1 CLHVELTA
9 VVRYEADGTLTRL
22 ASSGTW
28 SRHLRGGAPV
38 TMEGQY
44 LAATVL
50 RTGCPARIDTYD
62 DAVQDAA
69 RAAGGARIRELGIRW
84 VVAAPIM
91 VVGRV
96 WGMAS
101 VAYLKPELPPADT
114 EERLGDFA
122 ELVATAIAS
131 AAARDEL
138 QASRDELAELAEQ
151 QAALRRVATLVARGV
166 ASSEV
171 FAAVAEEMA
180 QRLDVESAGLFRY
193 EAGDGWSLVAV
204 SDPAPERWPPVG
216 DRMTLEGDNIPTMVL
231 RTGRAARMH
240 NFDNAAGSTA
250 ALARELGVRSA
261 VGVPVAV
268 DGRLWGAAYVA
279 SMAPEPLPPDTEA
292 RLGDF
297 AELVATAIANAAARD
312 ELRELAEQ
320 QAALRRVATLVAR
333 GVGSSEVFSAVAEQM
348 ARCLHVGNAAVCR
361 FEGNEVAV
369 VAVSHFE
376 PGIKNTPVVGERFP
390 LEGDNFATRVFRTG
404 RAALQDNS
412 EWQNAPGPI
421 AARLREVGLGRYVG
435 VPIVVDGRVWG
446 MASVGALERLPPDTE
461 VRLRDFAE
469 LVATAI
475 ANAAARDELRELAKQ
490 QAALRRVATLVAR
503 GARPSEVY
511 SAVGD
516 EIVHCL
522 DVDASAVW
530 RYESDNAMTLLA
542 ETSKAGWQHFPVGKR
557 FSLEGENIAAAQVL
571 NTGRAARLDNHD
583 NVTGSLAALVREQGL
598 RCVVGAPVLVD
609 GRVWGLA
616 AVASSQ
622 PEPLPAHTE
631 ARLGDFAELVATA
644 IANAANRD
652 ELQASRDTLREL
664 ARRQAALRRVATL
677 VARRARPSQV
687 YSAVADEIVHC
698 LDVDTS
704 GVWRYESDNA
714 LTLLAGTSKA
724 GRQFFPVGERLTIEG
739 DNLGAMVLGSGRPAR
754 HRRFAN
760 DTGSAIARIR
770 EVGIREGVGA
780 PIIVDGRVWG
790 LAIAATTR
798 PEPLPSDTEE
808 RIGDFAD
815 LVATALANAAT
826 HDELIASRARIVA
839 AADDARHRIERD
851 LHDGAQQR
859 IVSLGLQLRLAEDSV
874 PVELRDVREQLSSA
888 VSGVNAVSSELQR
901 ISRGIHPAIQ
911 SVGGLGPALK
921 LLARRCPVPVHVDVT
936 VKRRLPD
943 PVEVAA
949 YYVVAEALTNTA
961 KYAQASVVKVCA
973 ETQGANLVV
982 SVDDDGIGGADPRK
996 GSGLIGLKDR
1006 VEVLGGDMQ
1015 VTSIVGSGTS
1025 LRITIPVTGHDSSRL
1040 R

>member
-1 CLHVELTA
+1 MPPET
-9 VVRYEADGTLTRL
+9 EAR
-22 ASSGTW
+22 
-28 SRHLRGGAPV
+28 
-38 TMEGQY
+38 
-44 LAATVL
+44 
-50 RTGCPARIDTYD
+50 
-62 DAVQDAA
+62 
-69 RAAGGARIRELGIRW
+69 
-84 VVAAPIM
+84 VA
-91 VVGRV
+91 
-96 WGMAS
+96 
-101 VAYLKPELPPADT
+101 
-114 EERLGDFA
+114 DFA
-122 ELVATAIAS
+122 ELVATAIAN

-138 QASRDELAELAEQ
+138 RELAEQ
-151 QAALRRVATLVARGV
+151 QAALRQVATLVAQGV
-166 ASSEV
+166 GSSEV
-171 FAAVAEEMA
+171 FSAVAEQMA
-180 QRLDVESAGLFRY
+180 RCLHVGNAAVCRFE
-193 EAGDGWSLVAV
+193 GDEVAVVAV
-204 SDPAPERWPPVG
+204 SHFEPGIKNAPVVGERFP
-216 DRMTLEGDNIPTMVL
+216 LEGDNFATRVF
-231 RTGRAARMH
+231 RTGRAALQ
-240 NFDNAAGSTA
+240 DDSEWENAPGLIA
-250 ALARELGVRSA
+250 ARLREVGLGRY
-261 VGVPVAV
+261 VGVPIIV
-268 DGRLWGAAYVA
+268 DGRVWGMA
-279 SMAPEPLPPDTEA
+279 SVGALEQLPPDTEV

-333 GVGSSEVFSAVAEQM
+333 GVGSAELFNAVADEM
-348 ARCLHVGNAAVCR
+348 ALCLHVENAAVMR
-361 FEGNEVAV
+361 YEPDGTGIF
-369 VAVSHFE
+369 VSGHYE
-376 PGIKNTPVVGERFP
+376 RWPNNGSPVGERFS
-390 LEGDNFATRVFRTG
+390 LEGDNIPARVLDSG
-404 RAALQDNS
+404 RAARMDDHDNATGTLAS
-412 EWQNAPGPI
+412 L
-421 AARLREVGLGRYVG
+421 AREQGLRCVVG
-435 VPIVVDGRVWG
+435 VPILVDGRVWG
-446 MASVGALERLPPDTE
+446 TAVVASSRPEPLPADTGARLT
-461 VRLRDFAE
+461 DFAE

-475 ANAAARDELRELAKQ
+475 ANAANRDELQASRDTLRELATQ

-511 SAVGD
+511 SAVAD

-522 DVDASAVW
+522 DVDASAMW
-530 RYESDNAMTLLA
+530 RYESDSAMTLLA
-542 ETSKAGWQHFPVGKR
+542 ETSKAGRQHFPVGER
-557 FSLEGENIAAAQVL
+557 FSLAGENIAATQVL

-622 PEPLPAHTE
+622 PEPLPADTE

-652 ELQASRDTLREL
+652 ELQASRDTLHEL
-664 ARRQAALRRVATL
+664 ANRQAALRRVATL
-677 VARRARPSQV
+677 VARGARPSEV
-687 YSAVADEIVHC
+687 YSAVADEIIHC
-698 LDVDTS
+698 LDVDNS

-714 LTLLAGTSKA
+714 ITLLAGTSKA
-724 GRQFFPVGERLTIEG
+724 GLEYFPVGERLTIEG
-739 DNLGAMVLGSGRPAR
+739 QNLGAMVLRSGRAAR
-754 HRRFAN
+754 HHWFKN

-780 PIIVDGRVWG
+780 PIIVRGRVWG
-790 LAIAATTR
+790 LAVAATTR

-808 RIGDFAD
+808 RISDFAD

-839 AADDARHRIERD
+839 AADDARRRIERD

-859 IVSLGLQLRLAEDSV
+859 IVSLGLQLRLAEDCV
-874 PVELRDVREQLSSA
+874 PAELRDVREQLSSA
-888 VSGVNAVSSELQR
+888 LSGVTAVSSELQR

-921 LLARRCPVPVHVDVT
+921 LVARHCPVPVHVDVA
-936 VKRRLPD
+936 VKQRLPD
-943 PVEVAA
+943 PVEVAV

-961 KYAQASVVKVCA
+961 KYAQASAVKVCA

-1015 VTSIVGSGTS
+1015 ITSSPGSGTS
-1025 LRITIPVTGHDSSRL
+1025 VRITIPVEGNDSSRL